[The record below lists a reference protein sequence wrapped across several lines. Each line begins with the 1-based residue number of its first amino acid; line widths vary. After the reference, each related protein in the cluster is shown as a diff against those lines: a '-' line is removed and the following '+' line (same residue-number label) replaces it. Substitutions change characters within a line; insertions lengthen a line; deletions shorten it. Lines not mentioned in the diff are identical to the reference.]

1 MNKVN
6 GIPSW
11 IQASSCIQRSISA
24 GAPIVA
30 LESSLITNGLPK
42 PVNLEVALQIQT
54 KIKASG
60 VEPATVAVM
69 EGQVR
74 LGLSTKELERLALAD
89 DVEKISRRDFGPAIA
104 KKWTGGT
111 TVAGTMIVAS
121 AAGIRIFATGG
132 IGGVHRGDAGD
143 VSTDLTELAK
153 TPMAVVCSGA
163 KAILDLPK
171 TLEWLE
177 TVGVPVIGWQT
188 DEFPAFLVRNSGLPV
203 SSSADSLVELV
214 EILQKHWEVGGMG
227 ALICIPCPE
236 EAAVD
241 PNLFETAYQQA
252 ENDARQANISG
263 KALTPFLLNRLS
275 ELTNGTTL
283 HANLALLLE
292 NAFISAQIARAM
304 QESPSGS

>member
-1 MNKVN
+1 MNNAN

-11 IQASSCIQRSISA
+11 IQASSCIQRAIST
-24 GAPIVA
+24 GTPIVA

-42 PVNLEVALQIQT
+42 PVNLEVALQIQA
-54 KIKASG
+54 KIKANG

-74 LGLSTKELERLALAD
+74 LGLSTEELEQLALAD
-89 DVEKISRRDFGPAIA
+89 HAEKISRRDFGPARA
-104 KKWTGGT
+104 KNWTGGT
-111 TVAGTMIVAS
+111 TVAGTMLVAS
-121 AAGIRIFATGG
+121 AAGIRLFATGG
-132 IGGVHRGDAGD
+132 IGGVHRGDTGD

-163 KAILDLPK
+163 KAILNLPK

-188 DEFPAFLVRNSGLPV
+188 DEFPAFLVRSSGLPV
-203 SSSADSLVELV
+203 SIRADSVVELV

-236 EAAVD
+236 EASVD
-241 PNLFETAYQQA
+241 SIIFEAAYEQA
-252 ENDARQANISG
+252 ENDALKANISG

-292 NAFISAQIARAM
+292 NAFISAQIAKAM
-304 QESPSGS
+304 K

>member
-1 MNKVN
+1 MNNAN

-11 IQASSCIQRSISA
+11 IQASSCIQRAIST
-24 GAPIVA
+24 GTPIVA

-42 PVNLEVALQIQT
+42 PVNLEVALQIQA
-54 KIKASG
+54 KIKANG

-74 LGLSTKELERLALAD
+74 LGLSTEELEQLALAD
-89 DVEKISRRDFGPAIA
+89 DAEKISRRDFGPARA
-104 KKWTGGT
+104 KNWTGGT
-111 TVAGTMIVAS
+111 TVAGTMLVAS
-121 AAGIRIFATGG
+121 AAGIRLFATGG
-132 IGGVHRGDAGD
+132 IGGVHRGDTGD

-163 KAILDLPK
+163 KAILNLPK

-188 DEFPAFLVRNSGLPV
+188 DEFPAFLVRSSGLPV
-203 SSSADSLVELV
+203 SIRADSVVELV

-241 PNLFETAYQQA
+241 SIIFEAAYEQA
-252 ENDARQANISG
+252 ENDALKANISG

-292 NAFISAQIARAM
+292 NAFISAQIAKAM
-304 QESPSGS
+304 K